1 MSELSVDN
9 IKLIKVKKKTRR
21 WKLCPPQPS
30 SSYHEFPQAHRV
42 DPTKIF
48 CIKKLYNTTRQIAN
62 IYLFLGQITHK
73 FTRYKT
79 FSNHAS
85 ISLIYVFISKPY
97 SNII

>member
-42 DPTKIF
+42 DPTKD
-48 CIKKLYNTTRQIAN
+48 
-62 IYLFLGQITHK
+62 FL
-73 FTRYKT
+73 
-79 FSNHAS
+79 
-85 ISLIYVFISKPY
+85 V
-97 SNII
+97 